1 MRRAWTCGAILIG
14 ALAVCGPALA
24 GESALEPSDQ
34 IITIVS
40 PGEQLGI
47 SCDAL
52 SIAQQN
58 SDVRVVLTISAA
70 PGDVQPGYDKV
81 LATDQQVSK
90 GSVQVKVPNTPDIA
104 DHTYDMSVYVMD
116 NKGSQSCDAGAVKV
130 ARTVSMLEKPGNS
143 HHP

>member
-1 MRRAWTCGAILIG
+1 MRKAWMTGAMLVG
-14 ALAVCGPALA
+14 ALAMYGPALA
-24 GESALEPSDQ
+24 GESSLEPGDQ

-81 LATDQQVSK
+81 LATDQQVSN
-90 GSVQVKVPNTPDIA
+90 GAVHVKVPNTPDIA

-116 NKGSQSCDAGAVKV
+116 NKGAQSCDAGAVKV
-130 ARTVSMLEKPGNS
+130 ARTVSMLEKARNS
-143 HHP
+143 HQP